1 MKQMVV
7 LMALAVMLGSCK
19 LPADIAGITVQT
31 PDLSKVADGT
41 WRGICN
47 ASLIK
52 AQVAV
57 TVQSGRIEAI
67 IIERHEHGRG
77 GKAEAIVDRV
87 IAQQSLAVDVVSGA
101 TGSSKVILKAIEQAL
116 AEGSR

>member
-1 MKQMVV
+1 MKHLVFILAV
-7 LMALAVMLGSCK
+7 AVMLGSCK
-19 LPADIAGITVQT
+19 LPADIAGISVQT
-31 PDLSKVADGT
+31 PDLTKVADGT

-57 TVQSGRIEAI
+57 TVHGGRIETI
-67 IIERHEHGRG
+67 VIERHEHGRG

-87 IAQQSLAVDVVSGA
+87 IARQSLEVDVVSGA